1 MIKLPFPVSNPVSRL
16 RVAGL
21 GLGLKVLPFPV
32 PVSFVGVD
40 SSLTLCREIAATGI
54 RKLTLVTDGPLVKL
68 GVVAPLITTLR
79 AAGLKVDV
87 FDKIEP
93 DPGYEMIEDG
103 VARLRSFGA
112 EAVLAVGG
120 GSSIDG
126 AKSMVACYANDC
138 SPSDLIGLFKV
149 RRAGIPFY
157 AVPTTAGTGSEVTIA
172 AVVTD
177 KAAGQKHAVID
188 FKLVP
193 KMVALD
199 PALMVGLPPHIT
211 AATGMDALTHAVEA
225 YISTIANA
233 ETDRMALAATA
244 SIVRY
249 LPTAFKDGKIME
261 ARERMALASFN
272 AGLAFTRSGVGY
284 VHAIAH
290 QLGGLYH
297 VPHGLANA
305 ILLPYILDFSL
316 PDCAHRLAE
325 LARCAGLEK
334 GAMDDEALAEKFIAH
349 IRSMNKRMGIPTT
362 VEKLRREDFDTI
374 VSRALAE
381 AHGTYAVPRYMT
393 REDAFALLDQLLAD

>member
-1 MIKLPFPVSNPVSRL
+1 MFKVPFPINNPISRL

-21 GLGLKVLPFPV
+21 GVGLKVLPFPV

-40 SSLTLCREIAATGI
+40 SSLTLCREIAATGVK
-54 RKLTLVTDGPLVKL
+54 KLTLVTDGPLVKL
-68 GVVAPLITTLR
+68 GVVAPIIAALR
-79 AAGLKVDV
+79 DAGVKVDV

-93 DPGYEMIEDG
+93 DPGYEMIADG
-103 VARLRSFGA
+103 VARLRKFGA

-126 AKSMVACYANDC
+126 AKTMVACYANDC
-138 SPSDLIGLFKV
+138 APADLVGLFKV
-149 RRAGIPFY
+149 RKAGIPFY
-157 AVPTTAGTGSEVTIA
+157 AIPTTAGTGSEVTIA
-172 AVVTD
+172 AVVSD
-177 KAAGQKHAVID
+177 KAAQQKHAIID

-233 ETDRMALAATA
+233 ETDRMALAATS

-249 LPTAFKDGKIME
+249 LPIAFKDGKNLE

-305 ILLPYILDFSL
+305 ILLPYVLDFSL
-316 PDCAHRLAE
+316 PDCTDRLAE

-334 GAMDDEALAEKFIAH
+334 GRMDDEALAEKFIAH
-349 IRSMNKRMGIPTT
+349 IRTMNQRMGIPET
-362 VEKLRREDFDTI
+362 VKQMRREDFDTI
-374 VSRALAE
+374 VDRALAE
-381 AHGTYAVPRYMT
+381 AHGTYAVPRYLS
-393 REDAFALLDQLLAD
+393 REEAFALLDNLLPV